1 MQHLFWGRGTQG
13 GEYRYVHY
21 AKRGHFI
28 EVSQQMSLIVAC
40 QAVFENHWNEYFVS
54 ICMRF
59 FSSG

>member
-28 EVSQQMSLIVAC
+28 EVSQQMSLIVA
-40 QAVFENHWNEYFVS
+40 
-54 ICMRF
+54 
-59 FSSG
+59 